1 MPAIIQ
7 RMRHGRLDCRTQGQ
21 GRCRP
26 PTFLPLSLPLS
37 PLHGHIDASHAA
49 RQAKLQ
55 KPKGK
60 GAFAPPPFPSPLLI
74 LPLSLRCQNAGPK
87 GKGAP
92 GAPIPLFYLSPS
104 FCLSLSFSLSPSV
117 SLSLSLSLSLSSL
130 SNLSPPPTPSPL
142 PLPPFLPLPLPPS
155 PTLSCPSGFP
165 ISRLVISLPVPRT
178 CVLQGESRRDGAD
191 ESEEPASERHAQ
203 ITSPPC
209 TCPTPKATSPP
220 STGRPSPPS
229 SPVSPSLPPPPR
241 GGRLLVV
248 RNGEPG
254 VGGKEAGA
262 VKLEV
267 WGAGRLLREVHVPAT
282 VHGGVYADGWFEGVS
297 WNEDE
302 TCVAYVAE
310 EPAPPKPVFG
320 QPRQPAATSAAQHPP
335 AAPAG
340 PARGRFGAA
349 AAAAPAPVGGAGKGK
364 NGAAEAGTWKG
375 KGEWMEDW
383 GERYAGEASASAVC
397 SQHCQA
403 FQEEEGGEDEGVGRE
418 TRGEAVAS
426 GVISQHCHVRKGGVV
441 VNASGWISKLLFV
454 GWSAFPLTVSH
465 RLSPSVT
472 TLYHSVPLCTALYPS
487 LCLSQWHTAG
497 GRGHSGGHQCGA
509 GGVGADSGGAA
520 AHAVLRRLVLLLLSL
535 SLTFSYCS
543 VPLCAALSPCSGTVQ
558 AVEGIPGDIS
568 AGQVVWAPAVEGQ
581 QHTLLFVGWSAFP
594 SNFNTARR
602 LGIVYCANRPCHL
615 FAAQAPSQDPAGKK
629 PGSGS
634 SIVKLTAGISSAF
647 SPRFSPDGSLLVFL
661 SSHAAVDSGTHGATN
676 SLHSLLWPKEGIS
689 FPHAPPADPE
699 EDTRS
704 GPSDVPA
711 IDIPINSII
720 SVVAR
725 AEEQGGFPG
734 LYAAGAIANPWLA
747 DGRTLLLTT
756 AWRSTQ
762 AIISVHVESG
772 RVSRLTP
779 EGPIS
784 WVLLDVR
791 NNVVVAGASTPA
803 CPTKLMLGRVNAGWL
818 KQEGWLW
825 SEISPPHVEY
835 ADAVENALKSTEFE
849 VIPIVPSVSK
859 TQGLTEGAKQPFEAI
874 FVRRQPEA
882 AAAPPPAGSKVAPAP
897 AAPAALPP
905 LLVVPHGG
913 PHGVSTTNFVM
924 PYAYLCALGYAVLHV
939 NYRGSLGFGEEAL
952 QSLPKH
958 IGRQDVADVLEAID
972 RVVEL
977 GYVDASRM
985 AVIGG
990 SHGGFLAGHLIGQEP
1005 DRFRTAVLRN
1015 PVTNLASMV
1024 GTTDIPDWCF
1034 VEAFGQPGMA
1044 AFSDSPT
1051 AAELQTFLK
1060 ASPITY
1066 ASKVKVPTL
1075 FVLGGKDLRVPSSN
1089 GLQLVHALRAQGLE
1103 ARVLMMPEDVHAID
1117 KPQSE
1122 FEQWIT
1128 VASWLKQHL

>member
-1 MPAIIQ
+1 MHVAVSA
-7 RMRHGRLDCRTQGQ
+7 RLRVVSRTLPTDRLRSALRTGVDSRRVALLRSRSGSLTVARRETGLGCHRLLSAGSFRICGVPVASAPTRLSSRLESSSTVARAMATGAEGGGLIDRAATVEEEELLESFSLIASIDKAWCRV
-21 GRCRP
+21 
-26 PTFLPLSLPLS
+26 S
-37 PLHGHIDASHAA
+37 PVG
-49 RQAKLQ
+49 
-55 KPKGK
+55 
-60 GAFAPPPFPSPLLI
+60 
-74 LPLSLRCQNAGPK
+74 QNAGPK

-92 GAPIPLFYLSPS
+92 GKASLDVTVQMSQKNLPANAMRKYLSTVHVPDPQGDLSS
-104 FCLSLSFSLSPSV
+104 FHWSPFPTELTGVTLIAPSPS
-117 SLSLSLSLSLSSL
+117 
-130 SNLSPPPTPSPL
+130 
-142 PLPPFLPLPLPPS
+142 
-155 PTLSCPSGFP
+155 
-165 ISRLVISLPVPRT
+165 
-178 CVLQGESRRDGAD
+178 
-191 ESEEPASERHAQ
+191 
-203 ITSPPC
+203 
-209 TCPTPKATSPP
+209 
-220 STGRPSPPS
+220 
-229 SPVSPSLPPPPR
+229 

-349 AAAAPAPVGGAGKGK
+349 AAAAPAPAVQ
-364 NGAAEAGTWKG
+364 EG

-383 GERYAGEASASAVC
+383 GERYAGKQRPLLFVLNT
-397 SQHCQA
+397 A

-711 IDIPINSII
+711 IDIPINSIVSVRLQVLFVFAVGLLGKWGVPNSLHSLLCSKEGI
-720 SVVAR
+720 SFPHAPP
-725 AEEQGGFPG
+725 ADPEEESRSG
-734 LYAAGAIANPWLA
+734 LSNVPAIDIPIN
-747 DGRTLLLTT
+747 
-756 AWRSTQ
+756 S
-762 AIISVHVESG
+762 
-772 RVSRLTP
+772 RVSVRFQAVHSAGRLLI
-779 EGPIS
+779 GM
-784 WVLLDVR
+784 VR
-791 NNVVVAGASTPA
+791 C
-803 CPTKLMLGRVNAGWL
+803 CP
-818 KQEGWLW
+818 
-825 SEISPPHVEY
+825 
-835 ADAVENALKSTEFE
+835 
-849 VIPIVPSVSK
+849 
-859 TQGLTEGAKQPFEAI
+859 
-874 FVRRQPEA
+874 
-882 AAAPPPAGSKVAPAP
+882 
-897 AAPAALPP
+897 
-905 LLVVPHGG
+905 
-913 PHGVSTTNFVM
+913 
-924 PYAYLCALGYAVLHV
+924 
-939 NYRGSLGFGEEAL
+939 SLGVAN
-952 QSLPKH
+952 SLH
-958 IGRQDVADVLEAID
+958 SL
-972 RVVEL
+972 L
-977 GYVDASRM
+977 
-985 AVIGG
+985 
-990 SHGGFLAGHLIGQEP
+990 
-1005 DRFRTAVLRN
+1005 
-1015 PVTNLASMV
+1015 
-1024 GTTDIPDWCF
+1024 
-1034 VEAFGQPGMA
+1034 
-1044 AFSDSPT
+1044 
-1051 AAELQTFLK
+1051 
-1060 ASPITY
+1060 
-1066 ASKVKVPTL
+1066 
-1075 FVLGGKDLRVPSSN
+1075 
-1089 GLQLVHALRAQGLE
+1089 
-1103 ARVLMMPEDVHAID
+1103 
-1117 KPQSE
+1117 
-1122 FEQWIT
+1122 
-1128 VASWLKQHL
+1128 

>member
-1 MPAIIQ
+1 MSAFLTSDEAAL
-7 RMRHGRLDCRTQGQ
+7 MHVAVSARLRVVSRTLPTDRLRSALRTGVDSRRVALLRNRSGSLTVARRETGFGCHRLLSARSFRICGVPVVSAPTRLSSRPGSSSTVARAMATGAEGGGLIDRAATVEEEELLESFSLIASIDKAWCRVSPVGQ
-21 GRCRP
+21 
-26 PTFLPLSLPLS
+26 T
-37 PLHGHIDASHAA
+37 
-49 RQAKLQ
+49 
-55 KPKGK
+55 
-60 GAFAPPPFPSPLLI
+60 
-74 LPLSLRCQNAGPK
+74 AGPK

-92 GAPIPLFYLSPS
+92 GKASLDVTVQMSQKNLPANAMRKYLSTVHVPDPQGDLSS
-104 FCLSLSFSLSPSV
+104 FHWSPFPTELTGVTLIAPSPS
-117 SLSLSLSLSLSSL
+117 
-130 SNLSPPPTPSPL
+130 
-142 PLPPFLPLPLPPS
+142 
-155 PTLSCPSGFP
+155 
-165 ISRLVISLPVPRT
+165 
-178 CVLQGESRRDGAD
+178 
-191 ESEEPASERHAQ
+191 
-203 ITSPPC
+203 
-209 TCPTPKATSPP
+209 
-220 STGRPSPPS
+220 
-229 SPVSPSLPPPPR
+229 

-248 RNGEPG
+248 RNGEAG
-254 VGGKEAGA
+254 EGGKEAGA

-310 EPAPPKPVFG
+310 EPAPTKPVFG

-349 AAAAPAPVGGAGKGK
+349 AAAAPAPAGGAGKGK

-383 GERYAGEASASAVC
+383 GERYAGK
-397 SQHCQA
+397 Q
-403 FQEEEGGEDEGVGRE
+403 RP
-418 TRGEAVAS
+418 
-426 GVISQHCHVRKGGVV
+426 
-441 VNASGWISKLLFV
+441 LLFV
-454 GWSAFPLTVSH
+454 LNTV
-465 RLSPSVT
+465 
-472 TLYHSVPLCTALYPS
+472 
-487 LCLSQWHTAG
+487 
-497 GRGHSGGHQCGA
+497 
-509 GGVGADSGGAA
+509 
-520 AHAVLRRLVLLLLSL
+520 
-535 SLTFSYCS
+535 
-543 VPLCAALSPCSGTVQ
+543 SGTVQ

-629 PGSGS
+629 SGSGS

-699 EDTRS
+699 EDTRT

-791 NNVVVAGASTPA
+791 NNVVVA
-803 CPTKLMLGRVNAGWL
+803 
-818 KQEGWLW
+818 
-825 SEISPPHVEY
+825 
-835 ADAVENALKSTEFE
+835 
-849 VIPIVPSVSK
+849 
-859 TQGLTEGAKQPFEAI
+859 
-874 FVRRQPEA
+874 
-882 AAAPPPAGSKVAPAP
+882 
-897 AAPAALPP
+897 
-905 LLVVPHGG
+905 
-913 PHGVSTTNFVM
+913 
-924 PYAYLCALGYAVLHV
+924 
-939 NYRGSLGFGEEAL
+939 
-952 QSLPKH
+952 
-958 IGRQDVADVLEAID
+958 
-972 RVVEL
+972 
-977 GYVDASRM
+977 
-985 AVIGG
+985 
-990 SHGGFLAGHLIGQEP
+990 
-1005 DRFRTAVLRN
+1005 
-1015 PVTNLASMV
+1015 
-1024 GTTDIPDWCF
+1024 
-1034 VEAFGQPGMA
+1034 
-1044 AFSDSPT
+1044 
-1051 AAELQTFLK
+1051 
-1060 ASPITY
+1060 
-1066 ASKVKVPTL
+1066 
-1075 FVLGGKDLRVPSSN
+1075 
-1089 GLQLVHALRAQGLE
+1089 
-1103 ARVLMMPEDVHAID
+1103 
-1117 KPQSE
+1117 
-1122 FEQWIT
+1122 
-1128 VASWLKQHL
+1128 

>member
-1 MPAIIQ
+1 MATGAEGGGLIDRAGTVEEEELLESFSLIASI
-7 RMRHGRLDCRTQGQ
+7 DKAWCRVTPVGQ
-21 GRCRP
+21 
-26 PTFLPLSLPLS
+26 
-37 PLHGHIDASHAA
+37 A
-49 RQAKLQ
+49 
-55 KPKGK
+55 
-60 GAFAPPPFPSPLLI
+60 
-74 LPLSLRCQNAGPK
+74 AGPK
-87 GKGAP
+87 GKGAQGKASLDVTVAMSQKNLP
-92 GAPIPLFYLSPS
+92 ANAMRKYLSTVHVPDPQGDLSS
-104 FCLSLSFSLSPSV
+104 FHWSPFPTELTGVTLIAPSPS
-117 SLSLSLSLSLSSL
+117 
-130 SNLSPPPTPSPL
+130 
-142 PLPPFLPLPLPPS
+142 
-155 PTLSCPSGFP
+155 
-165 ISRLVISLPVPRT
+165 
-178 CVLQGESRRDGAD
+178 
-191 ESEEPASERHAQ
+191 
-203 ITSPPC
+203 
-209 TCPTPKATSPP
+209 
-220 STGRPSPPS
+220 
-229 SPVSPSLPPPPR
+229 

-248 RNGEPG
+248 RNGEG
-254 VGGKEAGA
+254 GAGGGGAEGAGKEGAA

-267 WGAGRLLREVHVPAT
+267 WGAGRLLREVHVAAT

-297 WNEDE
+297 WNDDE
-302 TCVAYVAE
+302 TSVAYVAE
-310 EPAPPKPVFG
+310 APAPAKPVFG
-320 QPRQPAATSAAQHPP
+320 QPRQPAATLATQHPP
-335 AAPAG
+335 AAPTG
-340 PARGRFGAA
+340 PARGRFGS
-349 AAAAPAPVGGAGKGK
+349 AAAAPAPAGGAGKGK
-364 NGAAEAGTWKG
+364 NGGAAEAGTWKG

-383 GERYAGEASASAVC
+383 GERYAGKQRPLV
-397 SQHCQA
+397 
-403 FQEEEGGEDEGVGRE
+403 FVLN
-418 TRGEAVAS
+418 TVS
-426 GVISQHCHVRKGGVV
+426 GV
-441 VNASGWISKLLFV
+441 
-454 GWSAFPLTVSH
+454 
-465 RLSPSVT
+465 
-472 TLYHSVPLCTALYPS
+472 
-487 LCLSQWHTAG
+487 
-497 GRGHSGGHQCGA
+497 
-509 GGVGADSGGAA
+509 
-520 AHAVLRRLVLLLLSL
+520 
-535 SLTFSYCS
+535 
-543 VPLCAALSPCSGTVQ
+543 VQ
-558 AVEGIPGDIS
+558 PVEGIPEDIS
-568 AGQVVWAPAVEGQ
+568 AGQVVWAPAVEGVQ
-581 QHTLLFVGWSAFP
+581 QTVVFVGWSSFA

-615 FAAQAPSQDPAGKK
+615 FAAQVPSQDASGRKT
-629 PGSGS
+629 GSS
-634 SIVKLTAGISSAF
+634 TSIVKLTAGISSAF
-647 SPRFSPDGSLLVFL
+647 SPRFSPDGTLLVFL

-689 FPHAPPADPE
+689 FPHASPDPE
-699 EDTRS
+699 EDSRS

-734 LYAAGAIANPWLA
+734 LYADKAIANPWLA

-849 VIPIVPSVSK
+849 VIPILPSVSK
-859 TQGLTEGAKQPFEAI
+859 TQGLSEGAKQAFEAI
-874 FVRRQPEA
+874 FVRRQPEVA
-882 AAAPPPAGSKVAPAP
+882 ATPPAAGGKVAPAP
-897 AAPAALPP
+897 AAPAAPPP

-958 IGRQDVADVLEAID
+958 IGRQDVSDVLEAID

-1015 PVTNLASMV
+1015 PVTNIASMV

-1044 AFSDSPT
+1044 AFSDAPS
-1051 AAELQTFLK
+1051 AAELQAFLK
-1060 ASPITY
+1060 ASPVSH

-1075 FVLGGKDLRVPSSN
+1075 FIIGGKDLRVPSSN
-1089 GLQLVHALRAQGLE
+1089 GLQLVHALRSQGLE

-1122 FEQWIT
+1122 FEQWLT

>member
-1 MPAIIQ
+1 MATGAEGGGLIDRASTVEEEELLESFSLIASI
-7 RMRHGRLDCRTQGQ
+7 DKAWCRVSPVG
-21 GRCRP
+21 GCRWADM
-26 PTFLPLSLPLS
+26 
-37 PLHGHIDASHAA
+37 GGD
-49 RQAKLQ
+49 
-55 KPKGK
+55 G
-60 GAFAPPPFPSPLLI
+60 
-74 LPLSLRCQNAGPK
+74 LRWAHMGQNAGPK

-92 GAPIPLFYLSPS
+92 GKASLDVTVQMSQKNLPANAMRKYLSTVHVPDPQGDLSSFHWSPFPS
-104 FCLSLSFSLSPSV
+104 ELTGVTLIAPSPS
-117 SLSLSLSLSLSSL
+117 
-130 SNLSPPPTPSPL
+130 
-142 PLPPFLPLPLPPS
+142 
-155 PTLSCPSGFP
+155 
-165 ISRLVISLPVPRT
+165 
-178 CVLQGESRRDGAD
+178 
-191 ESEEPASERHAQ
+191 
-203 ITSPPC
+203 
-209 TCPTPKATSPP
+209 
-220 STGRPSPPS
+220 
-229 SPVSPSLPPPPR
+229 

-248 RNGEPG
+248 RNGEAG

-267 WGAGRLLREVHVPAT
+267 WGAGRLLREVHVAAT

-340 PARGRFGAA
+340 PARGRFTAA
-349 AAAAPAPVGGAGKGK
+349 AAAAPAPAGGGSRGQGGVDGELGGKIREE
-364 NGAAEAGTWKG
+364 AA
-375 KGEWMEDW
+375 
-383 GERYAGEASASAVC
+383 ASGVC
-397 SQHCQA
+397 SQHCQVH
-403 FQEEEGGEDEGVGRE
+403 GIGVCGTE
-418 TRGEAVAS
+418 VVGAPDVKADALAVFMCYLVSLLLLTSPSHPTRGSPLPSSHSAS
-426 GVISQHCHVRKGGVV
+426 KRH
-441 VNASGWISKLLFV
+441 A
-454 GWSAFPLTVSH
+454 SAFLATFSH
-465 RLSPSVT
+465 R
-472 TLYHSVPLCTALYPS
+472 SVPLSPC
-487 LCLSQWHTAG
+487 QWHSAG
-497 GRGHSGGHQCGA
+497 SGGHPRGHQCGA
-509 GGVGADSGGAA
+509 GGVGAGSGGAA
-520 AHAVLRRLVLLLLSL
+520 HA
-535 SLTFSYCS
+535 LTFSHLLP
-543 VPLCAALSPCSGTVQ
+543 PLYTALFRPASGTVQ

-581 QHTLLFVGWSAFP
+581 QPTLLFVGWSAFA

-615 FAAQAPSQDPAGKK
+615 FAAQAPSQDAAGKK
-629 PGSGS
+629 SGSGC

-859 TQGLTEGAKQPFEAI
+859 AQGLTEGAKQPFEAI

-958 IGRQDVADVLEAID
+958 IGRQDVADLLEAID

-977 GYVDASRM
+977 GYVDAARM

-1060 ASPITY
+1060 ASPIAY

>member
-1 MPAIIQ
+1 MQGTRSFRICGVPVVSAPT
-7 RMRHGRLDCRTQGQ
+7 RLSSRLRSSSTVARAMATGAEGGGLIDRAATVEEEELLESFSLIASIDKAWCRV
-21 GRCRP
+21 
-26 PTFLPLSLPLS
+26 S
-37 PLHGHIDASHAA
+37 PVG
-49 RQAKLQ
+49 
-55 KPKGK
+55 
-60 GAFAPPPFPSPLLI
+60 
-74 LPLSLRCQNAGPK
+74 QNAGPK

-92 GAPIPLFYLSPS
+92 GKASLDVTVQMSQKNLPANAMRKYLS
-104 FCLSLSFSLSPSV
+104 
-117 SLSLSLSLSLSSL
+117 
-130 SNLSPPPTPSPL
+130 T
-142 PLPPFLPLPLPPS
+142 
-155 PTLSCPSGFP
+155 
-165 ISRLVISLPVPRT
+165 
-178 CVLQGESRRDGAD
+178 
-191 ESEEPASERHAQ
+191 
-203 ITSPPC
+203 
-209 TCPTPKATSPP
+209 
-220 STGRPSPPS
+220 
-229 SPVSPSLPPPPR
+229 
-241 GGRLLVV
+241 
-248 RNGEPG
+248 
-254 VGGKEAGA
+254 
-262 VKLEV
+262 
-267 WGAGRLLREVHVPAT
+267 VHVPDPQGDLSSFHWSPFPT
-282 VHGGVYADGWFEGVS
+282 ELTGVTLIAPSPRGDGCWWFEGVS
-297 WNEDE
+297 WNDDDETCVAYVAEDPAFTAPSYQPPFFCSPSSLPATATFHLPSLRFEGVSWNDDDE

-310 EPAPPKPVFG
+310 EPAPTKPVFG
-320 QPRQPAATSAAQHPP
+320 QSRQPAATSAAQHPP

-349 AAAAPAPVGGAGKGK
+349 AAAAPAPAGGAGKGK

-383 GERYAGEASASAVC
+383 GERYAGK
-397 SQHCQA
+397 Q
-403 FQEEEGGEDEGVGRE
+403 RP
-418 TRGEAVAS
+418 
-426 GVISQHCHVRKGGVV
+426 
-441 VNASGWISKLLFV
+441 LLFV
-454 GWSAFPLTVSH
+454 LNTV
-465 RLSPSVT
+465 
-472 TLYHSVPLCTALYPS
+472 
-487 LCLSQWHTAG
+487 
-497 GRGHSGGHQCGA
+497 
-509 GGVGADSGGAA
+509 
-520 AHAVLRRLVLLLLSL
+520 
-535 SLTFSYCS
+535 
-543 VPLCAALSPCSGTVQ
+543 SGTVQ

-615 FAAQAPSQDPAGKK
+615 FAAQAPSQDAAGKK

-634 SIVKLTAGISSAF
+634 SIMKLTAGISSAF

-704 GPSDVPA
+704 GPSDVPV

-859 TQGLTEGAKQPFEAI
+859 AQGLTEGAKQPFEAI

-913 PHGVSTTNFVM
+913 PHSVSTTNFVM
-924 PYAYLCALGYAVLHV
+924 SYAYLCALGYAVLHV

-958 IGRQDVADVLEAID
+958 IGRQDVADVVEAID

-977 GYVDASRM
+977 GYVDAARM

-990 SHGGFLAGHLIGQEP
+990 SHGGFLAAHLIGQEP

-1015 PVTNLASMV
+1015 PVTNIASMV

-1122 FEQWIT
+1122 FEQWLT

>member
-1 MPAIIQ
+1 M
-7 RMRHGRLDCRTQGQ
+7 
-21 GRCRP
+21 
-26 PTFLPLSLPLS
+26 FLSADQC
-37 PLHGHIDASHAA
+37 G
-49 RQAKLQ
+49 
-55 KPKGK
+55 
-60 GAFAPPPFPSPLLI
+60 
-74 LPLSLRCQNAGPK
+74 
-87 GKGAP
+87 
-92 GAPIPLFYLSPS
+92 
-104 FCLSLSFSLSPSV
+104 
-117 SLSLSLSLSLSSL
+117 
-130 SNLSPPPTPSPL
+130 
-142 PLPPFLPLPLPPS
+142 
-155 PTLSCPSGFP
+155 
-165 ISRLVISLPVPRT
+165 
-178 CVLQGESRRDGAD
+178 GEG
-191 ESEEPASERHAQ
+191 
-203 ITSPPC
+203 
-209 TCPTPKATSPP
+209 
-220 STGRPSPPS
+220 
-229 SPVSPSLPPPPR
+229 
-241 GGRLLVV
+241 
-248 RNGEPG
+248 
-254 VGGKEAGA
+254 
-262 VKLEV
+262 
-267 WGAGRLLREVHVPAT
+267 
-282 VHGGVYADGWFEGVS
+282 
-297 WNEDE
+297 
-302 TCVAYVAE
+302 
-310 EPAPPKPVFG
+310 
-320 QPRQPAATSAAQHPP
+320 
-335 AAPAG
+335 
-340 PARGRFGAA
+340 
-349 AAAAPAPVGGAGKGK
+349 GGAGGLP
-364 NGAAEAGTWKG
+364 
-375 KGEWMEDW
+375 
-383 GERYAGEASASAVC
+383 RAVRC
-397 SQHCQA
+397 WSDSQP
-403 FQEEEGGEDEGVGRE
+403 V
-418 TRGEAVAS
+418 
-426 GVISQHCHVRKGGVV
+426 
-441 VNASGWISKLLFV
+441 
-454 GWSAFPLTVSH
+454 
-465 RLSPSVT
+465 
-472 TLYHSVPLCTALYPS
+472 
-487 LCLSQWHTAG
+487 AG
-497 GRGHSGGHQCGA
+497 GWAH
-509 GGVGADSGGAA
+509 AA
-520 AHAVLRRLVLLLLSL
+520 AHHGLEEHTSDHLRA
-535 SLTFSYCS
+535 C
-543 VPLCAALSPCSGTVQ
+543 G
-558 AVEGIPGDIS
+558 E
-568 AGQVVWAPAVEGQ
+568 
-581 QHTLLFVGWSAFP
+581 
-594 SNFNTARR
+594 
-602 LGIVYCANRPCHL
+602 
-615 FAAQAPSQDPAGKK
+615 
-629 PGSGS
+629 
-634 SIVKLTAGISSAF
+634 
-647 SPRFSPDGSLLVFL
+647 
-661 SSHAAVDSGTHGATN
+661 
-676 SLHSLLWPKEGIS
+676 
-689 FPHAPPADPE
+689 
-699 EDTRS
+699 
-704 GPSDVPA
+704 
-711 IDIPINSII
+711 
-720 SVVAR
+720 
-725 AEEQGGFPG
+725 
-734 LYAAGAIANPWLA
+734 LA

-762 AIISVHVESG
+762 AIIAVRVESG

-791 NNVVVAGASTPA
+791 NNVVVAGASTPVCPAKLMLGRVNAGWLEQRLFPHTTTTIFSPSLPRSCHSRYCLCLSWLPGASTPA

-835 ADAVENALKSTEFE
+835 ADAFTCDAMPLLADESMFLLAMASSSIACAACPSPPTQVENALKSTEFE

-977 GYVDASRM
+977 GYVDAARM

-1089 GLQLVHALRAQGLE
+1089 GLQVSRLELSVGNRWAAEKSPSFSPATFLSSSPPLPPSPPPLLPSSPPPLLSSSPPPPFPPPPLLPSSPPPSLPRLVHALRAQRLEARVFKLVHVLCAQGLEARLVHALRAQGLE